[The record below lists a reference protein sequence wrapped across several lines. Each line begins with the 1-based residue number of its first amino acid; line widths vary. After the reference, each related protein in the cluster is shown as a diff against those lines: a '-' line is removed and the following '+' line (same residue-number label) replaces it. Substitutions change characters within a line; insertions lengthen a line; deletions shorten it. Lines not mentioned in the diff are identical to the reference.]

1 MQNSCPDL
9 EETSGIGKKRRVCG
23 YILGFLMFPLSGTK
37 CSERG
42 IDFWELPLTAFNLEQ
57 QSQFP
62 TYPGTPACFPVVECV
77 EEGNRWVSA
86 L

>member
-1 MQNSCPDL
+1 
-9 EETSGIGKKRRVCG
+9 
-23 YILGFLMFPLSGTK
+23 MFPLSSTK

-42 IDFWELPLTAFNLEQ
+42 MDFWEGVLPLTAFNPER

-62 TYPGTPACFPVVECV
+62 TYPGTHACFPLVECV
-77 EEGNRWVSA
+77 GGTQQMGVSTVEVR